1 MSEPIR
7 IALIGKTG
15 VGKSALGNTL
25 CGTKTFVSRAAGE
38 SVTKNCQTAVTKN
51 CDRAIKI
58 VDTPGVLDTSK
69 SEEDIKKEVQKAIE
83 ALSPGPHAI
92 LIVVSPLRFT
102 PEERKVIQEMRR
114 LFDDESFLNF
124 TILVMVRKNEIFE
137 NEVSIQDFMN
147 KSAAP
152 ELQTLYRQCGE
163 RIVAVENLGS
173 QSEKQGYASD
183 VFKAIDGLGGGHFNH
198 VLFEI
203 NRLRKEL
210 ENRTC
215 DIL

>member
-1 MSEPIR
+1 MTEPTR

-15 VGKSALGNTL
+15 AGKSALGNTL
-25 CGTKTFVSRAAGE
+25 CGTKKFVSRAAGE
-38 SVTKNCQTAVTKN
+38 SVTKQCQIEVVSN
-51 CDRAIKI
+51 CDRRIKVI
-58 VDTPGVLDTSK
+58 DTPGVLDTSRSQEVIK
-69 SEEDIKKEVQKAIE
+69 SEVEKAMA

-102 PEERKVIQEMRR
+102 AEEKKVIEELRK

-137 NEVSIQDFMN
+137 NENSIQEFM
-147 KSAAP
+147 KKHAAP
-152 ELQTLYRQCGE
+152 ELQTLYEQCGK
-163 RIVAVENLGS
+163 RIVAVENIGS
-173 QSEKQGYASD
+173 QSEKQGYASE
-183 VFKAIDGLGGGHFNH
+183 VFKAIDELGGGHLNH
-198 VLFEI
+198 ALFEI

-210 ENRTC
+210 ENKTC